1 MGSSTPNLR
10 RSVVAAAGLCVAL
23 VALAAFSA
31 TRDSELP
38 INLEAASTDFDY
50 KNNSLVF
57 KRVRI
62 TQGEMQVDAEEA
74 RATGLNFDNSEWKLK
89 GDVRISVPEGNLSS
103 SEATVT
109 FRNNEI
115 LRAVVVGS
123 PASFEQK
130 LRESQQVARGRAGKI
145 TYDVKASTVQLNGNA
160 WLTDGQNQIEGESLV
175 YKIDEQR
182 VATSSPTKITIN
194 PRTSEV
200 KIEGQPPTT
209 QDQAP

>member
-1 MGSSTPNLR
+1 MAASTPNLR
-10 RSVVAAAGLCVAL
+10 RSLVAAAAVCVALVAL
-23 VALAAFSA
+23 VALAAHAA

-130 LRESQQVARGRAGKI
+130 LRESQQVARGRAGK
-145 TYDVKASTVQLNGNA
+145 
-160 WLTDGQNQIEGESLV
+160 
-175 YKIDEQR
+175 
-182 VATSSPTKITIN
+182 
-194 PRTSEV
+194 
-200 KIEGQPPTT
+200 
-209 QDQAP
+209 

>member
-1 MGSSTPNLR
+1 MAASSPELR
-10 RSVVAAAGLCVAL
+10 RSLSAAAVACIAL
-23 VALAAFSA
+23 VALAAHPA
-31 TRDSELP
+31 ARNELP

-62 TQGEMQVDAEEA
+62 TQGDMQVDAEEA
-74 RATGLNFDNSEWKLK
+74 RATGLNFDNAEWKLK

-115 LRAVVVGS
+115 LRAVIVGS

-200 KIEGQPPTT
+200 ETEGQPPTT